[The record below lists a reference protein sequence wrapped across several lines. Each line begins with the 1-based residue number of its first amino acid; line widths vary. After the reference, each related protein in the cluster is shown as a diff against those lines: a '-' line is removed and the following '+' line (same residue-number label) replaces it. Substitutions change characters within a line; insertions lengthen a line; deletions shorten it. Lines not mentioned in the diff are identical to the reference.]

1 MTQEPHLSAGAGL
14 EPERDRFAEI
24 YADQHRQLFRLTLL
38 LTGGDRCLSEDVV
51 GQVFLAT
58 LPKWR
63 NGTVAEP
70 ASYMRRSVVNQV
82 NGTFRRRHTER
93 RSAHRV
99 AERGEEA
106 VTSEGAVD
114 DRDLLWSALRA
125 LPAKQRSAVVL
136 RYYEDLSELETAR
149 VLGVT
154 VGTVKSQ
161 TARGLAKLRNALGE
175 LDNG

>member
-1 MTQEPHLSAGAGL
+1 LADAGL
-14 EPERDRFAEI
+14 EPESEGFGQIFEA
-24 YADQHRQLFRLTLL
+24 QHRQLFRLALL

-63 NGTVAEP
+63 KGTVAEP
-70 ASYMRRSVVNQV
+70 GSYLRRAVVNQV
-82 NGTFRRRHTER
+82 NGAFRRRGTER
-93 RSAHRV
+93 RGALRV
-99 AERGEEA
+99 AVTGEGTSPGEA
-106 VTSEGAVD
+106 AID

-125 LPAKQRSAVVL
+125 LPPKQRSAVVL
-136 RYYEDLSELETAR
+136 RYYEDLSEGETAR
-149 VLGVT
+149 VLGVS

-175 LDNG
+175 TDNG